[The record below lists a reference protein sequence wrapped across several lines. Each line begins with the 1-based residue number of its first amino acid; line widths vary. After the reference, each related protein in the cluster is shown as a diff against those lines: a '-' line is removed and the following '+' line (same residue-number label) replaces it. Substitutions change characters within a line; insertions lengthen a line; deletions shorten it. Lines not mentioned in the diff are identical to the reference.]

1 LQKLTQASSAR
12 VQALENWS
20 PVICISE
27 STLKAEAGKNATV
40 KIVAAGHEAMFLL
53 KPMLSTLFVL
63 FAELLNK
70 RHSVVAP
77 DSVVAHLIDILGGL
91 VTRLCLF

>member
-1 LQKLTQASSAR
+1 LNTLIQASSAR

-20 PVICISE
+20 PVIRISE
-27 STLKAEAGKNATV
+27 STLKAVAGKNATV
-40 KIVAAGHEAMFLL
+40 KIIAAGHEAMFLL
-53 KPMLSTLFVL
+53 KIMLNTLFVL

-77 DSVVAHLIDILGGL
+77 DPVVAHLIDILDGS
-91 VTRLCLF
+91 VTRLRLF

>member
-1 LQKLTQASSAR
+1 LQKLIQASSAR
-12 VQALENWS
+12 VQALENWP

-27 STLKAEAGKNATV
+27 STLKAVAGKKTV
-40 KIVAAGHEAMFLL
+40 KIIAAGHEAMFLL
-53 KPMLSTLFVL
+53 KIMLNTLFVL

-77 DSVVAHLIDILGGL
+77 DPVVAHLIDILDGS
-91 VTRLCLF
+91 VTRLRLF

>member
-1 LQKLTQASSAR
+1 M
-12 VQALENWS
+12 QALENWP

-27 STLKAEAGKNATV
+27 SRLKAVAGKKTV
-40 KIVAAGHEAMFLL
+40 KIIAAGHEAMFLL
-53 KPMLSTLFVL
+53 KIMLNTLFVL

-77 DSVVAHLIDILGGL
+77 DPVVAHLIDILDGS
-91 VTRLCLF
+91 VTRLRLF